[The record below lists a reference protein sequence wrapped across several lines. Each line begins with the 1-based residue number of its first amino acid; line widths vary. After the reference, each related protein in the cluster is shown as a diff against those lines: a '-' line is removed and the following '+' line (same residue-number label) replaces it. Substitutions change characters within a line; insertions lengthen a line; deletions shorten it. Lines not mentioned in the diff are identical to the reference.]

1 MSLFMQNM
9 KLGIPNNGGKRIMN
23 CIMCGNA
30 FSLMSTK
37 KNMYPYQIY
46 GLVAYASRKTT
57 SHKIQG
63 RPNLV
68 HSAKEKML
76 KAILKDEM
84 IEHAK
89 SQTPKLKPVQ
99 DLSRT

>member
-1 MSLFMQNM
+1 
-9 KLGIPNNGGKRIMN
+9 
-23 CIMCGNA
+23 MCGNA

-37 KNMYPYQIY
+37 KNMYPYQFY